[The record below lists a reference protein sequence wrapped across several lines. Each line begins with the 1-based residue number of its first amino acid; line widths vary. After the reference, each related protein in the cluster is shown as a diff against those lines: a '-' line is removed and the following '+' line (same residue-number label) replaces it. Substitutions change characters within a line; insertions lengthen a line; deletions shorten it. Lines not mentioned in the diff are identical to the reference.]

1 MDRLQ
6 ETANAIS
13 SLLDAEVE
21 VVGETCFV
29 KKKRILN
36 IHTGQNIF
44 SCMLELDISFK
55 NLKPNGHALNIAEI
69 LLLPEEL
76 TPFTIAWSTFHIP
89 LPVNFRQ
96 HCETNPNIVCLRI
109 ESTECPEDFAARLS
123 ASLKALE
130 PLESI
135 S

>member
-1 MDRLQ
+1 MNRLQ
-6 ETANAIS
+6 ETADAVA
-13 SLLDAEVE
+13 SLLDAEIE
-21 VVGETCFV
+21 ISGETCFV
-29 KKKRILN
+29 KMKRRLN
-36 IHTGQNIF
+36 IHTDQNNF
-44 SCMLELDISFK
+44 SCILELDISFK
-55 NLKPNGHALNIAEI
+55 NLKNNGHALNTGEI

-76 TPFTIAWSTFHIP
+76 QPFTAAWSSYHIP

-96 HCETNPNIVCLRI
+96 HCETNPNIVCLYM
-109 ESTECPEDFAARLS
+109 ESVECPKDFAKRLA